1 MAGTAIG
8 LIVNQWQTQF
18 EGRLVTPADASYE
31 SSFTKA
37 K

>member
-8 LIVNQWQTQF
+8 LIVDQTQF
-18 EGRLVTPADASYE
+18 EGRLVTPADPSYE
-31 SSFTKA
+31 SSFTEA